1 MLASWLA
8 NDFISLH
15 SSTLIEGH
23 YYQENEVRSL
33 RQIWLGHMDDR
44 RTRCGMRF
52 VVALVRVHATCGIR
66 LYYNKH
72 VYSLERVPKVRA
84 TIIFVLRRGVIFIL
98 NGKRYLI
105 IMHPRVRVFVLVL
118 IFIQGCAFTC
128 ILKHIVFHLVSA
140 NTHTNWHKS
149 AYYDDAVKKRGM
161 SYPLV

>member
-1 MLASWLA
+1 MIGGHDVVCVLLLRWFVCMRLVESAYIT
-8 NDFISLH
+8 ISTCIR
-15 SSTLIEGH
+15 SS
-23 YYQENEVRSL
+23 
-33 RQIWLGHMDDR
+33 
-44 RTRCGMRF
+44 
-52 VVALVRVHATCGIR
+52 
-66 LYYNKH
+66 
-72 VYSLERVPKVRA
+72 VPKVRA